1 MVNLLS
7 FFEEHYL
14 DTYYLQLK
22 DFVKPKRYNYS
33 YFGDIIGEEN
43 ISYDMYDINEII
55 EKFKEICQP
64 DRGYTDEDNS
74 WYILIS
80 FYFWK
85 NGYTLDQFPNIFER
99 PKNIKS
105 FAYDDI
111 RQFAIKHGM
120 VKNDGSVAWA
130 TRRQII
136 NEFSFSFDNEKCIN
150 IDNVAEKLVM
160 EIDTNSLKWN
170 EMTLDTKLLNLNN
183 TIEYLL
189 KSKNNKFIDI
199 PEIDHIQQLVLPTE
213 FRKLTHLFRHGVA
226 PHLRT
231 EYSESEKQFLVDY
244 GVSMVHLICR
254 NLTDK
259 HNI

>member
-7 FFEEHYL
+7 FFEENYS
-14 DTYYLQLK
+14 DTYYIQLK
-22 DFVKPKRYNYS
+22 DFVKSKRYYYS
-33 YFGDIIGEEN
+33 CFGDIIGEEN

-64 DRGYTDEDNS
+64 DRGYTDDDNS
-74 WYILIS
+74 WFILIS

-136 NEFSFSFDNEKCIN
+136 NEFSF
-150 IDNVAEKLVM
+150 
-160 EIDTNSLKWN
+160 
-170 EMTLDTKLLNLNN
+170 
-183 TIEYLL
+183 
-189 KSKNNKFIDI
+189 
-199 PEIDHIQQLVLPTE
+199 
-213 FRKLTHLFRHGVA
+213 
-226 PHLRT
+226 
-231 EYSESEKQFLVDY
+231 FL
-244 GVSMVHLICR
+244 
-254 NLTDK
+254 
-259 HNI
+259 